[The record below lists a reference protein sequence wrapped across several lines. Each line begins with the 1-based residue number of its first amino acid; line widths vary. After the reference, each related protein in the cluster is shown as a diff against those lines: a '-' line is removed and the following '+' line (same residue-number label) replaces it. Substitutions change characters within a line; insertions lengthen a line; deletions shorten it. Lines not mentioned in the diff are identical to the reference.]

1 MHFLSFVLCCVI
13 YKQAIYC
20 TAADEAA
27 TATAATAAA
36 ATESEAHN
44 KIYTF
49 TFVFVQ
55 IFRLYF
61 GQVSEQFA

>member
-36 ATESEAHN
+36 TESEAHN

-55 IFRLYF
+55 IFWLYF
-61 GQVSEQFA
+61 GQVSEHFA

>member
-36 ATESEAHN
+36 TESEAHN

-61 GQVSEQFA
+61 GQKSEQFA

>member
-36 ATESEAHN
+36 TESEAHN

-55 IFRLYF
+55 IFWLYF